1 MPLHRESLSVTGAQS
16 FWQTPWFACVAPF
29 AIFALFTY
37 AGPVLSI
44 SRAIVYPLKTV
55 IAGAALLYFWNFY
68 REDIRVEF
76 SGLAIVAGIFV
87 YIVWVYIDG
96 WYPLIGTPAGFDPFK
111 EAANGWVYPLIA
123 ARLFGA
129 VIVVPVME
137 EIFWRSFAMRFVAVS
152 NFKSLPLGHF
162 SWYSFLLVSV
172 AFGLEHHEWLPGIV
186 AGVVYAGLLIR
197 SKNLFT
203 PILSHGVTNL
213 LLGIH
218 VLATGQWSLW

>member
-1 MPLHRESLSVTGAQS
+1 MPLPRESLSVNGARS
-16 FWQTPWFACVAPF
+16 FLQTPWFACVAPF

-37 AGPVLSI
+37 AGPTLGI
-44 SRAIVYPLKTV
+44 SPAIVYPLKTV
-55 IAGAALLYFWNFY
+55 IVGAALLHFWKFF
-68 REDIRVEF
+68 RQDIRAEF
-76 SGLAIVAGIFV
+76 SGLAIVAGILV
-87 YIVWVYIDG
+87 YIVWVSFNG

-137 EIFWRSFAMRFVAVS
+137 EIFWRSFAMRFVVVS
-152 NFKSLPLGHF
+152 DFKSLPLGYF

-186 AGVVYAGLLIR
+186 AGVVYAGLLVR

-218 VLATGQWSLW
+218 VLATSQWSLW